1 MVMVTGGWIQTR
13 RFSRASHHVSA
24 GVFCLIK
31 SVELIVLITSFPNLI
46 AQDWTVTDVQV
57 VENQAITLTGDLV
70 VKDGGS
76 LTLRGVTLQV
86 GKEHGI
92 RLETGRSLF
101 IYDDSHI
108 LATDLESSFP
118 YFTVEGTAFELIDS
132 RLEGCP
138 SLRINTDGAT
148 IQGNVFSF
156 SPNVMNIQASNTSR
170 IRQWWEYLESD
181 GFPSGSGTSGSTSI

>member
-86 GKEHGI
+86 GKE
-92 RLETGRSLF
+92 F